1 MKFVKDWDIPLD
13 LEALTPLFLVH
24 KQEQNKSPNQVEIVI
39 GINKEQIML
48 LTLPPP
54 QLGEMLKVKEEHSNN
69 LL

>member
-1 MKFVKDWDIPLD
+1 
-13 LEALTPLFLVH
+13 VH

>member
-1 MKFVKDWDIPLD
+1 
-13 LEALTPLFLVH
+13 VH

-54 QLGEMLKVKEEHSNN
+54 QLGEMLKVKEEYSNN